1 MDKYR
6 LVASHLH
13 QTYSTTMQAAA
24 RTNIIT
30 NTATPAS
37 RPESV
42 DDLVP
47 AGSVDGQ
54 ASGSMGVLSPST
66 HIQNNFFF

>member
-1 MDKYR
+1 MDQYR
-6 LVASHLH
+6 LVASYLH
-13 QTYSTTMQAAA
+13 HINSTTLQAAA

-30 NTATPAS
+30 NTATPVS
-37 RPESV
+37 TSESV

-54 ASGSMGVLSPST
+54 A
-66 HIQNNFFF
+66 